1 MPCGPTIFYCAPP
14 ALHFYYGA
22 TSTAQLGLQSGLR
35 RSEQSPGSFSC
46 VHRACFRRDSRG
58 RRQPVGYPAAKR
70 FRRFLSLFGAP
81 CPFETMEHL
90 AGIAVHVLPD
100 KSRRLAGRTNK
111 AAATAE
117 DANRGVNDKIGHG
130 QTRSGC
136 CDSSEDRRKRQASTI
151 PSSHS
156 TCGSPARVTNGTCLT
171 RCAGARVPLV
181 PPSLTSANVA
191 RRHRDDPPRE
201 YCWTARASDPAVVPH
216 ASMPLGHDVSAM
228 GAHRRMI
235 RAVSSATNPHFI
247 DRPAVGAAVLERL
260 RSDHVT

>member
-1 MPCGPTIFYCAPP
+1 
-14 ALHFYYGA
+14 
-22 TSTAQLGLQSGLR
+22 
-35 RSEQSPGSFSC
+35 
-46 VHRACFRRDSRG
+46 
-58 RRQPVGYPAAKR
+58 
-70 FRRFLSLFGAP
+70 
-81 CPFETMEHL
+81 MEHL

-100 KSRRLAGRTNK
+100 KSRRLAGRTNE

-136 CDSSEDRRKRQASTI
+136 WDSSEDRPKRQASTI

-156 TCGSPARVTNGTCLT
+156 TCGSHGRVTDGIRLA

-191 RRHRDDPPRE
+191 RRHRDDLPRKC
-201 YCWTARASDPAVVPH
+201 CWTARASDPAVVPN
-216 ASMPLGHDVSAM
+216 ASMPLGHDVSAK

-235 RAVSSATNPHFI
+235 RAVTSATNPHFI
-247 DRPAVGAAVLERL
+247 DRPAVGAAMLERL